1 MPQLTSGLRLG
12 QGAGGFADWNELAEL
27 FTRATEAAGNQQKLK
42 ELCETSIRAALPEAV
57 ALMDLA
63 PDLVAGTHM
72 INAYADSMFFANVR
86 YPTMRRTGA
95 RQLELVLNIPQRRG
109 YRDCP
114 AFFDAMAGV
123 LRASS
128 IFAGHAAATV
138 VAHVQPYRASYEMTL
153 PALEHQ
159 VLDDT
164 EIKLRRSLF
173 GDWQRQLRG
182 LRADMLELR
191 RREKQA
197 LELSTFA
204 ALSDAL
210 SRTLQVRELASMPT
224 AAAAALRETLACG
237 RVVIRKMTADSP
249 TGMVL
254 AECGLAGAKLV
265 TFEAE
270 VGTALLSVSA
280 DVARSSAAAS
290 ALERLTPWLA
300 LVLGGAPPPLPAPT
314 RSDNREGER
323 LSELALR
330 FGLTSRQAQVAWL
343 MIQGE
348 SNKGIAVTLGCAE
361 GTVEVHV
368 QAVLAKSG
376 VPGRAALASRFYER
390 F

>member
-1 MPQLTSGLRLG
+1 
-12 QGAGGFADWNELAEL
+12 
-27 FTRATEAAGNQQKLK
+27 
-42 ELCETSIRAALPEAV
+42 
-57 ALMDLA
+57 
-63 PDLVAGTHM
+63 
-72 INAYADSMFFANVR
+72 
-86 YPTMRRTGA
+86 
-95 RQLELVLNIPQRRG
+95 
-109 YRDCP
+109 
-114 AFFDAMAGV
+114 
-123 LRASS
+123 
-128 IFAGHAAATV
+128 
-138 VAHVQPYRASYEMTL
+138 
-153 PALEHQ
+153 
-159 VLDDT
+159 
-164 EIKLRRSLF
+164 
-173 GDWQRQLRG
+173 
-182 LRADMLELR
+182 
-191 RREKQA
+191 
-197 LELSTFA
+197 
-204 ALSDAL
+204 
-210 SRTLQVRELASMPT
+210 
-224 AAAAALRETLACG
+224 
-237 RVVIRKMTADSP
+237 
-249 TGMVL
+249 L

-361 GTVEVHV
+361 GIVEVHV